1 MRVVKNIRL
10 KYSILLSLLASAAL
24 CFFLSSKEQILI
36 FLAIYL
42 GIVVWL
48 LVTVHIV
55 GYLFL
60 NAESK
65 ETRPG
70 LLKIFC
76 LLFGK
81 LLLLWGMFYMGWQF
95 MGKELFIALI
105 NLPAQIFI
113 LVPNFRI
120 RIG

>member
-1 MRVVKNIRL
+1 MHIVKNVRL
-10 KYSILLSLLASAAL
+10 KHSILFSLLVSIIL
-24 CFFLSSKEQILI
+24 SFFLSSKENVAI

-48 LVTVHIV
+48 LATVHIV
-55 GYLFL
+55 GYLCL

-65 ETRPG
+65 RARPG
-70 LLKIFC
+70 FLKIFC

-120 RIG
+120 RTG